1 MLKTNPNPTNEASQ
15 TILGFVKILGKVEGK
30 EDRNENATKKQLNFS
45 LVVSKM
51 FFFQIFTSNPSG
63 KMISKNLTCAKMFA
77 VIRVAAKAPT
87 ARMGTP
93 QPFHGFRGWLSY

>member
-51 FFFQIFTSNPSG
+51 FFFSN
-63 KMISKNLTCAKMFA
+63 
-77 VIRVAAKAPT
+77 
-87 ARMGTP
+87 
-93 QPFHGFRGWLSY
+93 FHLQSFGENDFQKFDLR